1 MITHVRM
8 KHVMDECALEN
19 APPLILLVDDD
30 AVTRKMLRNLF
41 TLSGY
46 RVADAEDG
54 ARAVEMFGELS
65 PDLVLLDIM
74 MPVMDGYGACEAIRG
89 LPGGEHV
96 PIIIMT
102 ALDDVNSIGRA
113 FDAGATDFIEKPVN
127 WMLLNHRLPYLLR
140 ARDAFVSL
148 QRSEATS
155 RLLSGE
161 LMALLNSINDSL
173 VLFSTDL
180 KLLWAN
186 RSAEHLYG
194 DYVEQLVGQEFISL
208 KGGRGIPSDVFAVR
222 ASLGSGEPCYERV
235 SAADGRIWDM
245 KYFPVRGEDGTVR
258 GIIELASD
266 MTEMVSLQA
275 EALRSGQLAALGEL
289 AAGVAHEI
297 NNPIN
302 GIINYAQLLVN
313 WLPSACKE
321 RDIAERIIREGDRVA
336 GIVRGLLFFAR
347 EGMGARLPCNVA
359 DVLTDTLT
367 LTEAQIRKDGIT
379 LKVGVPTDLGRVRAS
394 HQQLQQVFLNI
405 ISNARYAL
413 NEKFRGFHSAKILE
427 IRGERVLIN
436 GRPYIR
442 IGFNDTGTGI
452 PEAIKD
458 KVMTPFFSTKPT
470 CKGTGLGLSISQNI
484 IRDHDGNLSIESRE
498 GEFTLVSID
507 LPTEE
512 TP

>member
-1 MITHVRM
+1 
-8 KHVMDECALEN
+8 
-19 APPLILLVDDD
+19 
-30 AVTRKMLRNLF
+30 
-41 TLSGY
+41 
-46 RVADAEDG
+46 
-54 ARAVEMFGELS
+54 
-65 PDLVLLDIM
+65 
-74 MPVMDGYGACEAIRG
+74 
-89 LPGGEHV
+89 
-96 PIIIMT
+96 
-102 ALDDVNSIGRA
+102 
-113 FDAGATDFIEKPVN
+113 
-127 WMLLNHRLPYLLR
+127 
-140 ARDAFVSL
+140 
-148 QRSEATS
+148 
-155 RLLSGE
+155 
-161 LMALLNSINDSL
+161 
-173 VLFSTDL
+173 
-180 KLLWAN
+180 
-186 RSAEHLYG
+186 
-194 DYVEQLVGQEFISL
+194 
-208 KGGRGIPSDVFAVR
+208 
-222 ASLGSGEPCYERV
+222 
-235 SAADGRIWDM
+235 
-245 KYFPVRGEDGTVR
+245 
-258 GIIELASD
+258 
-266 MTEMVSLQA
+266 
-275 EALRSGQLAALGEL
+275 
-289 AAGVAHEI
+289 GVAHEI

-379 LKVGVPTDLGRVRAS
+379 LKVGVPADLGRVRAS

-427 IRGERVLIN
+427 IRGERVLIDD
-436 GRPYIR
+436 RPYIR

-507 LPTEE
+507 LPAEE